1 MLLGNVSVDQVTV
14 SLPGKEVLTLKIAEA
29 QKEFNKYNK
38 SNPDIESV
46 SCAVRKDSGDDPD
59 ITNGILV
66 YSKVSRIK
74 SGIVLDGGIG
84 VGRVTKP
91 GLDQP
96 VGNAAI
102 NRVPRQMI
110 LREVEEAC
118 EMYGYDGGISVLGT
132 SGIVEPMSEQALLD
146 TIELEMKVRR
156 AGGKNY
162 LIMAPGN
169 YGLDF
174 LREAYGIQDKDVVK
188 CSNYIGQS
196 MDMAADCKFQGLVL
210 AGHIGKLIKVSGGV
224 MNTHSRWADCRMDL
238 LATAM
243 LRAGFSADRARAVL
257 DCVTTDD
264 ALALLSEEE
273 REATIVQIMR
283 SIEKYMEY
291 RMADQMPVG
300 AILYSNVY
308 GILGKTSKVD
318 TLMHLWEEENQ

>member
-1 MLLGNVSVDQVTV
+1 MCTGSNKGRGHNASWKCQRRSGHSVFTRKRSVDTEG
-14 SLPGKEVLTLKIAEA
+14 SHEA

-118 EMYGYDGGISVLGT
+118 EMYG
-132 SGIVEPMSEQALLD
+132 
-146 TIELEMKVRR
+146 VRR
-156 AGGKNY
+156 
-162 LIMAPGN
+162 
-169 YGLDF
+169 
-174 LREAYGIQDKDVVK
+174 QD
-188 CSNYIGQS
+188 
-196 MDMAADCKFQGLVL
+196 
-210 AGHIGKLIKVSGGV
+210 
-224 MNTHSRWADCRMDL
+224 
-238 LATAM
+238 
-243 LRAGFSADRARAVL
+243 
-257 DCVTTDD
+257 
-264 ALALLSEEE
+264 
-273 REATIVQIMR
+273 
-283 SIEKYMEY
+283 
-291 RMADQMPVG
+291 
-300 AILYSNVY
+300 
-308 GILGKTSKVD
+308 
-318 TLMHLWEEENQ
+318 